1 MLKNFFVVNWRNLT
15 RNKVYS
21 AINIIGLATAIAACI
36 LIFLFVFYE
45 NSFDSMHHRNLYR
58 LNSVEKNA
66 DTKTTQ
72 KYASTEFSV
81 AMTLKDEFPEV
92 VQYTRVDERS
102 QYEMTYGEKRVY
114 FSQTFFVDTSFL
126 HLFDFPLLEGDRH
139 TALQKPNSIVLTAS
153 AARKLFGSEDPIG
166 RTVSHFGEDTL
177 LFKVTGIL
185 KDVPG
190 NSQLQFDGLQSINT
204 IYKPEWMTQGHG
216 VTTYIE
222 LAPQANVAALEK
234 KLPAYLKKY
243 RMSGS
248 QQLSYNLFFLPLKD
262 IHANAVDIQDE
273 QVNFQKFDKRYTYLL
288 IVIGLLVLIIA
299 SINFMNL
306 STARSAER
314 GKEVGIRKS
323 IGASR
328 LQLGIQFLGESVTM
342 ALISLVIALGLVNLM
357 LPYAEQLSGRDL
369 GPLLL
374 SHPGLLVAV
383 FLGTILLGLLSGL
396 YPAIYLSSFQPVKV
410 LKGVADIG
418 KNRSSFRNILV
429 VGQFASAIFLAIAT
443 IFVFRQLNYMET
455 QDPGFDRD
463 QIITVSLRDNNSRK
477 FRLLK
482 QELSASPLVTG
493 VTGAFAQLGSPLIT
507 LGVGYWSGDAPL
519 RVLDVPCLWVDPSY
533 LTVYNIPLLAGRTFS
548 NAKSAD
554 GNEFVI
560 NEMLARELLKDRPGK
575 PLSSLLGRHFG
586 GDTLGSIIGICKNFN
601 FNSLHYKIQ
610 PMFMMVQT
618 GGMWGTMSVK
628 ISGRQ
633 AKPAIAFI
641 ETAWKKVFPEYPFH
655 YWFLDDHYKELYR
668 TDEQVSQIV
677 AIMGG
682 LAILISCL
690 GLYGLAS
697 FSTEKR
703 TKEIGIRKVLG
714 ATVKDVVILLSKNFV
729 RLVLIANL
737 IAWPLAWLALHQWI
751 QDYAYRIPIS
761 WWVFALAG
769 IAALLIALVTVSS
782 LTIKTAMS
790 NPVKSLRTE

>member
-1 MLKNFFVVNWRNLT
+1 MLKNYFLVIWRNLT

-36 LIFLFVFYE
+36 VIFLFVFYE
-45 NSFDSMHHRNLYR
+45 NSFDSLHHRNLYR
-58 LNSVEKNA
+58 LNSMQKNR
-66 DTKTTQ
+66 DTKTSQ
-72 KYASTEFSV
+72 KYGSTEFSTAV
-81 AMTLKDEFPEV
+81 TLKNEFPEV
-92 VQYTRVDERS
+92 LNYTRVDDYS
-102 QYEMTYGEKRVY
+102 QYEMTYGEKRV
-114 FSQTFFVDTSFL
+114 FFPQIFFVDTSFL
-126 HLFDFPLLEGDRH
+126 QLFDFLLLEGDRH

-153 AARKLFGSEDPIG
+153 AARELFGSADPIG
-166 RTVSHFGEDTL
+166 KTVSHFGEDTL
-177 LFKVTGIL
+177 LFTVTGIL

-190 NSQLQFDGLQSINT
+190 NSQLQFDAVQSMSS
-204 IYKPEWMTQGHG
+204 IYQPGWMTQGHG

-222 LAPQANVAALEK
+222 LAPHANMAALEK

-248 QQLSYNLFFLPLKD
+248 EQFSYNLFLLPLRD
-262 IHANAVDIQDE
+262 IHANAVDIEDE
-273 QVNFQKFDKRYTYLL
+273 HVNFQKFDHRYTYILVL
-288 IVIGLLVLIIA
+288 IGLLVLVIA

-342 ALISLVIALGLVNLM
+342 TLIALVLALGLVNLV
-357 LPYAEQLSGRDL
+357 LPYADQLSGRDL
-369 GPLLL
+369 RPLLL
-374 SHPGLLVAV
+374 SHPVLLVAV
-383 FLGTILLGLLSGL
+383 FLGAILLGVLSGL

-410 LKGVADIG
+410 LKGGSETG
-418 KNRSSFRNILV
+418 KNKSTFRNILV
-429 VGQFASAIFLAIAT
+429 VGQFASAIFLVIAT

-463 QIITVSLRDNNSRK
+463 QIITVHLRDNNSRK
-477 FRLLK
+477 FGLLK
-482 QELSASPLVTG
+482 QELLVNPLVTG
-493 VTGAFAQLGSPLIT
+493 VTGAFAQLGSPLEPF
-507 LGVGYWSGDAPL
+507 GVGFWSGDAPL
-519 RVLDVPCLWVDPSY
+519 RVLFTPCLWVDPSY
-533 LTVYNIPLLAGRTFS
+533 LTVYKIPLSAGRTFS
-548 NAKSAD
+548 TAKSANA
-554 GNEFVI
+554 NEFVI
-560 NEMLARELLKDRPGK
+560 NEMLARELLKDHPGR
-575 PLSSLLGRHFG
+575 PLSSLIGKHFG
-586 GDTLGSIIGICKNFN
+586 GDTLGSIIGICKDFN
-601 FNSLHYKIQ
+601 YNSLHYKIQ
-610 PMFMMVQT
+610 PMFLMVQT

-628 ISGRQ
+628 ISGRR

-641 ETAWKKVFPEYPFH
+641 ETAWKKVFPEYPFD
-655 YWFLDDHYKELYR
+655 YQFLDDHYKELYR

-703 TKEIGIRKVLG
+703 TKEIGIRKILG
-714 ATVKDVVILLSKNFV
+714 ASVKDVVYLLSKNFV

-737 IAWPLAWLALHQWI
+737 IAWPLAWLALNRWL

-769 IAALLIALVTVSS
+769 IAALLIALGTVSS
-782 LTIKTAMS
+782 LTIKAATS